1 MNAQKQTR
9 AARRAPPKAARAS
22 ATILARLSRQ
32 TKFVDPALADH
43 WPSIAGRTIA
53 ALCRPGRITGIRRG
67 GGNSGGR
74 TLEVVA
80 FSGAAA
86 TQLQML
92 SDDLKARVNQYM
104 GPGTIAEISIK
115 QAPGSRIRPAKPTP
129 LSSPRQD
136 DTPLSAALSSFRAA
150 VSRKNQVK

>member
-1 MNAQKQTR
+1 MNAPKQTR

-32 TKFVDPALADH
+32 TKFVDPSLADH

-53 ALCRPGRITGIRRG
+53 ALCRPGRIIGMRRG
-67 GGNSGGR
+67 HGSSGGR

-92 SDDLKARVNQYM
+92 ATDLQNRVNQYL

-115 QAPGSRIRPAKPTP
+115 QAPGSRIRHAAPAAI
-129 LSSPRQD
+129 SSARQD

-150 VSRKNQVK
+150 VGRKNQTK